1 MIYAS
6 IQQQE
11 LKDIEIIFID
21 DASTDNSSFV
31 IKDLMKLDKRISYI
45 KNNINKKQ
53 FYQPNIFPKNFKDFS
68 VSLLLL
74 PFIHFCA

>member
-53 FYQPNIFPKNFKDFS
+53 FYSSYERNNLFNKFRSFIFKWR
-68 VSLLLL
+68 
-74 PFIHFCA
+74 IHTKY